1 MKWLKNTNFD
11 KKISLSLCTLFDK
24 LGEQKMNK
32 EDILKKRVS
41 TVCKATGWDEETA
54 KANIEHSYLFGLTSR
69 QYVAYKAWDFND
81 SELEELKEIL
91 DLDKAIQDE
100 NERWHTLVACEKSG
114 KTYEEM
120 SHLISIAR
128 KRGYSL
134 IQFIRKGI
142 YLKSESEIAEL
153 PKPEKKKPS
162 ERKKADAAKKKKQL
176 NGYYAIM
183 MKEMGWSP
191 TRLRLEALRASVICG
206 CNDSEFYL
214 FGIYKNGAD
223 EGCKYITSKY
233 NSRMITRYCDWT
245 KNAVNLFENKG
256 LFNMAFDNFV
266 KRTWFLSDSISFDQ
280 FCETV
285 SGLDKIIAK
294 PLKGIEG
301 IGIRI
306 YDVKHNR
313 KSYRKLFSEIVA
325 GPPSIVEQFLT
336 QHPAISEIYPNALNT
351 IRVMSFLDNGEGKI
365 LNAVMK
371 FATNSNV
378 DNYYQGG
385 LAAGVDVK
393 TGVLCTNGVDY
404 QGNLYELHPYS
415 GKQLKGFQ
423 IPHWDKV
430 VELIREAAAIHP
442 KFSYIGWD
450 IAITPDGPEIV
461 EGNHNQGAYLC
472 QYPFAVCLNEGR
484 RFTIDPYLGF
494 DEQKVKEAIEIQ
506 KKLNEEAKQA

>member
-1 MKWLKNTNFD
+1 
-11 KKISLSLCTLFDK
+11 
-24 LGEQKMNK
+24 
-32 EDILKKRVS
+32 
-41 TVCKATGWDEETA
+41 
-54 KANIEHSYLFGLTSR
+54 
-69 QYVAYKAWDFND
+69 
-81 SELEELKEIL
+81 
-91 DLDKAIQDE
+91 
-100 NERWHTLVACEKSG
+100 
-114 KTYEEM
+114 
-120 SHLISIAR
+120 
-128 KRGYSL
+128 
-134 IQFIRKGI
+134 
-142 YLKSESEIAEL
+142 
-153 PKPEKKKPS
+153 
-162 ERKKADAAKKKKQL
+162 
-176 NGYYAIM
+176 
-183 MKEMGWSP
+183 MKEMGWSEA
-191 TRLRLEALRASVICG
+191 RLRLEALRASVITG
-206 CNDSEFYL
+206 CNNSEFYL
-214 FGIYKNGAD
+214 FGIYKNGIE
-223 EGCKYITSKY
+223 EGNKYITTRY
-233 NSRMITRYCDWT
+233 NTRMITRYCEWKD
-245 KNAVNLFENKG
+245 NACAFFENKG
-256 LFNMAFDNFV
+256 VFNSDFNKFV
-266 KRTWFLSDSISFDQ
+266 GRTWFLSDDISFNQ
-280 FCETV
+280 FREIV

-306 YDVKHNR
+306 YNVKHSLKR
-313 KSYRKLFSEIVA
+313 YRELFSEIVS
-325 GPPSIVEQFLT
+325 GPSSIVEEFVV

-371 FATNSNV
+371 FATTSNV

-442 KFSYIGWD
+442 EFSYIGWD

-484 RFTIDPYLGF
+484 RSTIDPYLGF

-506 KKLNEEAKQA
+506 KKLDEEAKRKAEEEAKQAEQEEHAETEQQPTEAPATQE